1 MGLHSLIILLKKKK
15 NPRNFETENSRLSHN
30 MSARASQGFGSL
42 SVFQEARS
50 GFSGKQDICKGCK
63 ESRLTKVWQFTVY

>member
-1 MGLHSLIILLKKKK
+1 
-15 NPRNFETENSRLSHN
+15 

-63 ESRLTKVWQFTVY
+63 ESRLTKVW